1 MHIHVLG
8 VCGTFMAGLARIAVE
23 LGHKVT
29 GSDKL
34 FYPPMSTQLE
44 SLNIDVTIGYDAD
57 VLDLNPDL
65 IVVGNAL
72 TRGVPVI
79 ERALNER
86 RPWMSGPQW
95 LSNEVLQH
103 RRVLALAGTHGKT
116 TTSSIVAWILE
127 YAGYSPGFLIGG
139 VPGNFGQSSRLGSG
153 DTFVIEADE
162 YDTAFFDKRAK
173 FVHYPATA
181 LGINNI
187 EHDHADIYPN
197 VASIQRQFHHWI
209 RQTPSN
215 AQIVVGAGDA
225 NVDDT
230 LRMGCWTPVQTA
242 GIGQGDWSVK
252 PVSAEFDRFDVYF
265 HEALQARVEWS
276 SFGAHNAANATV
288 AIALAKAAGVDPST
302 SAAALNQFKAP
313 ARRLQ
318 AVAPIANAAT
328 YLDFAHHPTAVRRTL
343 EALKARYEKPLIA
356 VVEPRSNTM
365 RAGTHKRD
373 LLNSLTLGESAWVL
387 ARPELEWG
395 VEQPDSSGGHEIR
408 YASSVEELAQG
419 LRTVLTGEQVLVIM
433 SNGDSEGL
441 ASALRDQINHE

>member
-1 MHIHVLG
+1 
-8 VCGTFMAGLARIAVE
+8 MAEQRSFAAPPRARA
-23 LGHKVT
+23 
-29 GSDKL
+29 
-34 FYPPMSTQLE
+34 
-44 SLNIDVTIGYDAD
+44 
-57 VLDLNPDL
+57 
-65 IVVGNAL
+65 
-72 TRGVPVI
+72 
-79 ERALNER
+79 R
-86 RPWMSGPQW
+86 RDPRQ
-95 LSNEVLQH
+95 NDNQFH
-103 RRVLALAGTHGKT
+103 RRLD
-116 TTSSIVAWILE
+116 
-127 YAGYSPGFLIGG
+127 FG
-139 VPGNFGQSSRLGSG
+139 VRRIFARVSHRRCTEGNFGQSSRLGSG

-265 HEALQARVEWS
+265 REALQARVEWS

-318 AVAPIANAAT
+318 AVAPIATAAT

-373 LLNSLTLGESAWVL
+373 LLNSLTLGESAWVGET
-387 ARPELEWG
+387 RTNG
-395 VEQPDSSGGHEIR
+395 VSNSPTVPVDTKFDMHP
-408 YASSVEELAQG
+408 ASKSLPKSFAPF
-419 LRTVLTGEQVLVIM
+419 
-433 SNGDSEGL
+433 
-441 ASALRDQINHE
+441 

>member
-23 LGHKVT
+23 LGHRVT

-34 FYPPMSTQLE
+34 FYPPMSTQLK
-44 SLNIDVTIGYDAD
+44 SLNIDVTVGYDAD

-72 TRGVPVI
+72 TRGVPVV

-95 LSNEVLQH
+95 LCSEVLQH
-103 RRVLALAGTHGKT
+103 RRVLAIAGTHGKT

-139 VPGNFGQSSRLGSG
+139 VPGNFGQSSRLGSD

-173 FVHYPATA
+173 FVHYPATT

-187 EHDHADIYPN
+187 EHDHADIYPD
-197 VASIQRQFHHWI
+197 VASIKRQFHHWI

-215 AQIVVGAGDA
+215 AQIVVGASDA
-225 NVDDT
+225 NVQDT
-230 LRMGCWTPVQTA
+230 LNMGCWTPVATA
-242 GIGQGDWSVK
+242 GVMQGDWSVK

-265 HEALQARVEWS
+265 HKTHQARVEWS
-276 SFGAHNAANATV
+276 LFGAHNAANAAL
-288 AIALAKAAGVDPST
+288 AIALAKSVGVDAST
-302 SAAALNQFKAP
+302 SAAALTQFKAP

-318 AVAPIANAAT
+318 SIAPIANAVT
-328 YLDFAHHPTAVRRTL
+328 YLDFAHHPTAVRCTL

-373 LLNSLTLGESAWVL
+373 LLSALTLGEKAWVL
-387 ARPELEWG
+387 ARPELNWG
-395 VEQPDSSGGHEIR
+395 VDQPDGSGQHEIH
-408 YASSVEELAQG
+408 YASSIEELSQG
-419 LRTVLTGEQVLVIM
+419 LRTVLTGDQVLVIM
-433 SNGDSEGL
+433 SNGDSEAL
-441 ASALRDQINHE
+441 ASALRDQINNK